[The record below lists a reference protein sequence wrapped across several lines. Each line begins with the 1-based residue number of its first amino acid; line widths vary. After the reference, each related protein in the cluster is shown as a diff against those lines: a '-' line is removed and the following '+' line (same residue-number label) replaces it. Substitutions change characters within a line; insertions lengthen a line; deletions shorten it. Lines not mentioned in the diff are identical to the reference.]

1 MIDEKLEKEIKDA
14 LDWIEID
21 VLEIYDEL
29 EGEGVYSEYIENKVG
44 DILKMIG
51 EIRQKLS
58 IN

>member
-1 MIDEKLEKEIKDA
+1 MIDEKLEKEIKDT

-29 EGEGVYSEYIENKVG
+29 EGEGIYSEYTEDKVG

-51 EIRQKLS
+51 EIRQKLN

>member
-51 EIRQKLS
+51 EIRQKLN

>member
-29 EGEGVYSEYIENKVG
+29 EGEGAYSEYIENKVG

-51 EIRQKLS
+51 KIRQKLN